1 MVKEFDVIVIGV
13 GMAGLN
19 IARRTRAAGKSVVVV
34 DELPYGGTCMLRGCD
49 PKKVLVGAAEVI
61 DWQRRMQG
69 NGIVG
74 QAQIDWGELMQFK
87 RTFTDNPPKML
98 EKSLSKSGVTTLYG
112 SAQFI
117 DENTIQVGDETLVGK
132 NIVIASGAKPRPLG
146 FSGEEFVASST
157 DFLELETLPERIVF
171 IGGGYIAFEFAHIA
185 ARAGAQVTM
194 LEMMSRS
201 LPAFDPDLVDMLIE
215 ATTEIGI
222 DIQFETQVNAVEQSD
237 NGELIIKA
245 TSNGAEQTSRA
256 DLAVHGAGRVP
267 AVDRLELEKANIEYG
282 KRGIV
287 VNEYLQSVSNPA
299 IYAAGDVAAT
309 DGIPLTPVAVA
320 EAFTVASNILKG
332 NQRTVEYTGTPS
344 VVFTIPALAR
354 VGMTEEEARERGLQF
369 TVNHQKSSN
378 WYSSRRTNEKY
389 TGFKVLIEED
399 TGRILGAHLLGAHA
413 GEVINMF
420 VLAIRHGITAPDLKR
435 TIYVH
440 PAETTDISYM
450 L

>member
-1 MVKEFDVIVIGV
+1 MVSNFDVIVIGV

-19 IARRTRAAGKSVVVV
+19 IARRTRAAGKSVAVV

-117 DENTIQVGDETLVGK
+117 DENTIQVGDETLVGE
-132 NIVIASGAKPRPLG
+132 NIVIATGAKPRPLR
-146 FSGEEFVASST
+146 FSGEELVASST
-157 DFLELETLPERIVF
+157 NFLELETLPERLVF

-185 ARAGAQVTM
+185 ARAGAKVTI
-194 LEMMSRS
+194 LEMMPRS

-215 ATTEIGI
+215 ATNEIGI
-222 DIQFETQVNAVEQSD
+222 DIQFETKVNAVERGD

-245 TSNGAEQTSRA
+245 TSSGTEQTFKA

-267 AVDRLELEKANIEYG
+267 AVDGLELQKANIEYG

-287 VNEYLQSVSNPA
+287 VNEHLQSVSNPA

-309 DGIPLTPVAVA
+309 EGIPLTPVAVA
-320 EAFTVASNILKG
+320 EAFTVASNVLKG
-332 NQRTVEYTGTPS
+332 NGRTADYTGTPS

-378 WYSSRRTNEKY
+378 WYSSRRTNEKH
-389 TGFKVLIEED
+389 TGFKVLIEEG
-399 TGRILGAHLLGAHA
+399 TGLILGAHLLGAHA
-413 GEVINMF
+413 GEAINMF
-420 VLAIRHGITAPDLKR
+420 VLAIRHGITASDLKR